1 MRPAD
6 RRKQQRIR
14 LRSRDAMEER
24 RDDHFLDLAAF
35 ALGFLAGA
43 DF

>member
-14 LRSRDAMEER
+14 LRYRDAVEEGW
-24 RDDHFLDLAAF
+24 DGHFLDLAAF